1 MSRNAC
7 DRPAPPAGLLILL
20 LLCALALVAPAAR
33 APGAPPAAAD
43 EAWEKV
49 VVLYHSD
56 VGGKIEPCG

>member
-1 MSRNAC
+1 
-7 DRPAPPAGLLILL
+7 LLILL